1 MTYSAVALG
10 NFDGVH
16 KAHAKL
22 IKKTVASAKN
32 NNLKSIVYTFEE
44 HPSKILFGKSVKQI
58 MTNGQKSEIIKKL
71 GADEVFFEKTVPE
84 VLGLSAE
91 DFFVNILC
99 KRFNA
104 KFVAAGFNYTFG
116 KGAGGNA
123 EVLRRL
129 GEKYGTE
136 VYIMPEEKFGGGS
149 ISSSAVRAALL
160 KGDIKT
166 ANALLG
172 HEYTVRG
179 AVEHGK
185 ALGGKIGFKTANV
198 TPEPFILLPS
208 SGVYKT
214 KTYVCGKAFKSI
226 TNVGTNPTVENA
238 ECRTETNIF
247 DFDKDIYG
255 ETIDVVFL
263 EKIRDKIKFKNTTEL
278 SAQIRQDKKIWKE
291 SDII

>member
-71 GADEVFFEKTVPE
+71 GADEVFFEKTAPE

-116 KGAGGNA
+116 KGAGSFAQTRGKVRHRGLYNA
-123 EVLRRL
+123 GR
-129 GEKYGTE
+129 
-136 VYIMPEEKFGGGS
+136 
-149 ISSSAVRAALL
+149 
-160 KGDIKT
+160 
-166 ANALLG
+166 
-172 HEYTVRG
+172 
-179 AVEHGK
+179 
-185 ALGGKIGFKTANV
+185 
-198 TPEPFILLPS
+198 
-208 SGVYKT
+208 
-214 KTYVCGKAFKSI
+214 
-226 TNVGTNPTVENA
+226 
-238 ECRTETNIF
+238 
-247 DFDKDIYG
+247 
-255 ETIDVVFL
+255 
-263 EKIRDKIKFKNTTEL
+263 KIRRRKYKQQCGARSSFKRRYQN
-278 SAQIRQDKKIWKE
+278 RQRAFGT
-291 SDII
+291 